1 MARQLHMRQFFGW
14 YYPSAPVRQ
23 LWAAQGV
30 TLPQR
35 IPCILRHRF
44 GPLALLRLPG
54 SRQVVV
60 PVSQFSICV
69 PNWAWSAQWVR
80 WS

>member
-1 MARQLHMRQFFGW
+1 MRQVHLRQFFGW
-14 YYPSAPVRQ
+14 YCPSVQVRQ
-23 LWAAQGV
+23 LWAAQRV

-35 IPCILRHRF
+35 VPCILRQRF

-60 PVSQFSICV
+60 PVSQFSCCV
-69 PNWAWSAQWVR
+69 PCSTWSGQWVR